1 MAKIVLCGFMGSG
14 KTTIGRELS
23 KNLNI
28 PFFDLDSEIE
38 RRVGKRINKI
48 FQDNG
53 EHFFREIEKD
63 TLFEFLKR
71 KEDFVLAVG
80 GGAIIDTESLNA
92 VLKNSIPI
100 LLDGRPEVFYERIK
114 GDRKRPLLNSLS
126 NFTHL
131 FEQRR
136 DAYLKIPI
144 KIDAERNPSDVVSD
158 IMWIIKRRE
167 LHTPQKIILQVGIS
181 FSLPSKEFDFLIIDE
196 NVYKIYRERFKIK
209 DRYIV
214 RGGERAKNLKEVSC
228 IYDAL
233 SNSKVERDGK
243 VVGVGGGVV
252 SDISGFISSTY
263 MRGVNLYLVPTTLLS
278 QVDSSIGGKN
288 GINLSSGKNLVGTFY
303 LPKYTYIDP
312 MFLWT
317 LPHREI
323 ASGLGEI
330 FKYGILSENGIFETL
345 EESYK
350 FDFMTILRLIY
361 PSILEKIRWIENDMF
376 DNKGERIFLNLGH
389 TVGHMM
395 EKIMGFGN
403 LTHGEAVAFGILVSA
418 YISNRSEILKD
429 SDFERIVSLY
439 KKLGFHIDK
448 FLPILNFKEEDLIR
462 TLLLDKKTNLKKL
475 TLILPK
481 RIGEV
486 FLKRDFQPKLLTKFL
501 LEFLKEFKEEI

>member
-181 FSLPSKEFDFLIIDE
+181 FSLPGKEFDFLIIDE

-252 SDISGFISSTY
+252 SDISGFVSSTY

-317 LPHREI
+317 LPHR
-323 ASGLGEI
+323 
-330 FKYGILSENGIFETL
+330 
-345 EESYK
+345 
-350 FDFMTILRLIY
+350 
-361 PSILEKIRWIENDMF
+361 
-376 DNKGERIFLNLGH
+376 
-389 TVGHMM
+389 
-395 EKIMGFGN
+395 
-403 LTHGEAVAFGILVSA
+403 
-418 YISNRSEILKD
+418 
-429 SDFERIVSLY
+429 
-439 KKLGFHIDK
+439 
-448 FLPILNFKEEDLIR
+448 
-462 TLLLDKKTNLKKL
+462 
-475 TLILPK
+475 
-481 RIGEV
+481 
-486 FLKRDFQPKLLTKFL
+486 
-501 LEFLKEFKEEI
+501 